1 MSTIKDVYVD
11 NATIKISEEDIK
23 SDDIKK
29 YGKRILTMAE
39 NKGKGWYAILLSKYI
54 TPSICIPKYILDAI
68 VFAKSKFSNELI
80 VQMLE
85 YVLDTYNE
93 DEEIDNLKNEL
104 KSYNEGRTSFDD
116 IKKTLKKVLNKNE
129 LILYIKSTID
139 MFVWGKNDLNPEQ
152 EKAIYNENSIL
163 LIACPGSGKQ
173 EQ

>member
-116 IKKTLKKVLNKNE
+116 IKKTLKK
-129 LILYIKSTID
+129 Y
-139 MFVWGKNDLNPEQ
+139 
-152 EKAIYNENSIL
+152 
-163 LIACPGSGKQ
+163 
-173 EQ
+173 

>member
-1 MSTIKDVYVD
+1 MF
-11 NATIKISEEDIK
+11 IS
-23 SDDIKK
+23 
-29 YGKRILTMAE
+29 
-39 NKGKGWYAILLSKYI
+39 
-54 TPSICIPKYILDAI
+54 PKYILDAI

-129 LILYIKSTID
+129 PILYI
-139 MFVWGKNDLNPEQ
+139 LNQ
-152 EKAIYNENSIL
+152 L
-163 LIACPGSGKQ
+163 
-173 EQ
+173 

>member
-1 MSTIKDVYVD
+1 M
-11 NATIKISEEDIK
+11 
-23 SDDIKK
+23 
-29 YGKRILTMAE
+29 
-39 NKGKGWYAILLSKYI
+39 
-54 TPSICIPKYILDAI
+54 PI

-129 LILYIKSTID
+129 PILYI
-139 MFVWGKNDLNPEQ
+139 LNQ
-152 EKAIYNENSIL
+152 L
-163 LIACPGSGKQ
+163 
-173 EQ
+173 